1 MGTGTNKTALR
12 EDSNWVS
19 RAHLSNFRY
28 VSVACSTQSSR
39 ILCLSLSSG
48 FAKLLTSAI
57 YASIFSIHRVRPFAA
72 ANYLQ
77 DVASLAI
84 QT

>member
-19 RAHLSNFRY
+19 RAHLSDFRY
-28 VSVACSTQSSR
+28 VSVAYWTPSSR
-39 ILCLSLSSG
+39 ILCLRLSSV

-57 YASIFSIHRVRPFAA
+57 CASIFSIHRARPFAA
-72 ANYLQ
+72 ADYLQ
-77 DVASLAI
+77 DAASLAI